1 MVLELKLPA
10 DIIELNFP
18 KGLSNEA
25 FEELC
30 FANKELVVEREPDG
44 KITVMSPVAP
54 SSGDNEAEFVADL
67 KIYAR
72 KFGGKSYSSS
82 TGFTLP
88 DNSVKS
94 PDASYVSAERI
105 KPYSKE
111 QLNRFALL
119 VPNFIVEVLSP
130 SDDLRDAKKKM
141 TETWMANGVSL
152 GWLVDV
158 EAEKLWI
165 YRQNGSVD
173 LIEDF
178 DRAISGE
185 DVLPGFEFDLRNLM

>member
-1 MVLELKLPA
+1 MVLEIKIPA
-10 DIIELNFP
+10 SVVELNFP
-18 KGLSNEA
+18 NGLSTEA

-54 SSGDNEAEFVADL
+54 LSEDNEAEFVADL

-82 TGFTLP
+82 TGFILP
-88 DNSVKS
+88 DDSVKS

-105 KPYSKE
+105 APYTKE
-111 QLNRFALL
+111 QLRHFALL
-119 VPNFIVEVLSP
+119 VPNFIVKVVSP
-130 SDDLRDAKKKM
+130 SDELKDAKKKM
-141 TETWMANGVSL
+141 TGVWMANGVSL

-158 EAEKLWI
+158 ETERLWI

-178 DRAISGE
+178 DRTISGE
-185 DVLPGFEFDLRNLM
+185 DVLPDFEFDLRNLM